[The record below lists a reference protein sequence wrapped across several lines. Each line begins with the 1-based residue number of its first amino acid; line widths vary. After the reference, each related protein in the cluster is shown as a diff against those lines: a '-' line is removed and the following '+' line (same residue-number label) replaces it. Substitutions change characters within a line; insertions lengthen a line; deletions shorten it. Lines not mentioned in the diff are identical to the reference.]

1 MFPAII
7 LAILLAVLIIVDAA
21 SQGNVRQRS
30 R

>member
-7 LAILLAVLIIVDAA
+7 LAILLAVLIIADAA
-21 SQGNVRQRS
+21 SQANVRQRS